1 MKLTKR
7 VLVVGGDG
15 GVGGATVGKLLAE
28 GFSVIASVLNEA
40 GMRAVIAANPRIERT
55 FILDLADADA
65 IAQTLASELG
75 DQPLDA
81 VVCCAG
87 ISLYGPIET
96 TPLQTFRKLLEIN
109 SVANAALFQATVR
122 QIHQSQGRYI
132 FLSSIIGRVSFPF
145 VGFYSASKHALEA
158 LADAMRRE
166 VYNFGVRVSLIEPGG
181 IQTSMV
187 ESQIASLRE
196 DRASLAGVNAEYYS
210 HLFETHEKTANAIN
224 TDGIAPMKVAEVV
237 LEALTAAEP
246 RARYVVGDDAVYI
259 DGLIRAG
266 SEETLDQLAGI
277 TTSTPQ

>member
-28 GFSVIASVLNEA
+28 GFTVIASALNEA
-40 GMRAVIAANPRIERT
+40 GVRAVTEANSGIERA
-55 FILDLADADA
+55 FVLDLADADA
-65 IAQTLASELG
+65 IAQTLALELG

-96 TPLQTFRKLLEIN
+96 TPLQTLRKLLEIN
-109 SVANAALFQATVR
+109 AVANVALFQTTVR
-122 QIHQSQGRYI
+122 QIHKSQGRYI
-132 FLSSIIGRVSFPF
+132 FLSSIIGRVSLPL
-145 VGFYSASKHALEA
+145 VGYYSASKHTLEA

-181 IQTSMV
+181 IQTPMV

-196 DRASLAGVNAEYYS
+196 DRASLTGVNAEYYS
-210 HLFETHEKTANAIN
+210 HLFETHEKSANAIKA
-224 TDGIAPMKVAEVV
+224 DGIAPVKVAEVV

-246 RARYVVGDDAVYI
+246 RARYVVGDDAIYL